1 MLKLFEWLRN
11 LTPLQREKVLCF
23 LAIGFKRY
31 AAQFINGLEERHT
44 NRKNHRN
51 ISTKHNNLSIYLALQ
66 LKKNA
71 FLFSSQQ
78 KILPRSPPFNCPK
91 CGFSSRRLRPVM
103 RHLCTRR
110 AHEYKNVIH
119 TATLG
124 FRSRCRDALAI
135 MERIPY
141 PQRIKY
147 LENDEKE
154 KELFLLVSNKLKQP
168 KTLREIAGNFVHNL
182 FGLDN
187 TNCIFVETN
196 SFWCQRKESSLTAS
210 MSEEDVEEEGN
221 EKEEEKD
228 EENEEEH
235 IGVEG
240 GKEMEEERREEEKED
255 INEAKEEERIKEGM
269 EVVVNEEEDK
279 NEERK
284 EGEEG
289 EEEAKLEDENNE
301 KEKQQNSQTFT
312 YSDGNAYFCRMC
324 AHLFGQKS
332 DWTSHLCDNKYLQN
346 DKEKEPLE
354 IQVDLEEQFPTS
366 GSFIP
371 SYSKLD
377 FLNKT
382 NCESTTMFASV
393 CTKCFETN
401 FASRSEFHEHLFKC
415 ALSDR

>member
-196 SFWCQRKESSLTAS
+196 SFWCQGKVSLSSLTTS
-210 MSEEDVEEEGN
+210 TTEEDVEKEGN
-221 EKEEEKD
+221 EKEVEKD
-228 EENEEEH
+228 EGNEEEH

-255 INEAKEEERIKEGM
+255 INEAREEEGM
-269 EVVVNEEEDK
+269 EVVNEEGK
-279 NEERK
+279 
-284 EGEEG
+284 
-289 EEEAKLEDENNE
+289 EEAKFGNENNE
-301 KEKQQNSQTFT
+301 KEKQQNPKT

-332 DWTSHLCDNKYLQN
+332 DWTSHLCNNKYLKN
-346 DKEKEPLE
+346 DEEKEPLE
-354 IQVDLEEQFPTS
+354 IQVKEGL
-366 GSFIP
+366 I
-371 SYSKLD
+371 LI
-377 FLNKT
+377 
-382 NCESTTMFASV
+382 
-393 CTKCFETN
+393 
-401 FASRSEFHEHLFKC
+401 
-415 ALSDR
+415 

>member
-31 AAQFINGLEERHT
+31 AAQFINGLEERQT

-51 ISTKHNNLSIYLALQ
+51 IPTKNTNLSIYLALQ

-110 AHEYKNVIH
+110 AHEYKNVVH

-154 KELFLLVSNKLKQP
+154 KELFLRVSNKLKQP
-168 KTLREIAGNFVHNL
+168 KTLSEMDTNVNKIKIKSSFLLISNILSCKIVAKKNTDIELSGEFLMLPVDYGHRKLSFKDVIKVEFMDNSEQKGAGLAIHVNGFMMAQL
-182 FGLDN
+182 RQFY
-187 TNCIFVETN
+187 
-196 SFWCQRKESSLTAS
+196 A
-210 MSEEDVEEEGN
+210 
-221 EKEEEKD
+221 
-228 EENEEEH
+228 
-235 IGVEG
+235 
-240 GKEMEEERREEEKED
+240 EERSKTLDLRRF
-255 INEAKEEERIKEGM
+255 IPPIKLDQPSQHIPTISRM
-269 EVVVNEEEDK
+269 KNYQWVVN
-279 NEERK
+279 
-284 EGEEG
+284 
-289 EEEAKLEDENNE
+289 DEL
-301 KEKQQNSQTFT
+301 QTFIKA
-312 YSDGNAYFCRMC
+312 DP
-324 AHLFGQKS
+324 K
-332 DWTSHLCDNKYLQN
+332 K
-346 DKEKEPLE
+346 
-354 IQVDLEEQFPTS
+354 
-366 GSFIP
+366 
-371 SYSKLD
+371 
-377 FLNKT
+377 LNKSIDT
-382 NCESTTMFASV
+382 IQEEPNYLIQQRPITPPY
-393 CTKCFETN
+393 
-401 FASRSEFHEHLFKC
+401 
-415 ALSDR
+415 

>member
-51 ISTKHNNLSIYLALQ
+51 IPTKNNNLSIYLALQ

-78 KILPRSPPFNCPK
+78 KILPRSPPFNCSK

-154 KELFLLVSNKLKQP
+154 KEFFLLVSNKLKQP
-168 KTLREIAGNFVHNL
+168 KTLREITGNFVHNL

-196 SFWCQRKESSLTAS
+196 SFWCQRKESSLTTS
-210 MSEEDVEEEGN
+210 MSEEEVEEEGN
-221 EKEEEKD
+221 EKEED
-228 EENEEEH
+228 EEEH

-240 GKEMEEERREEEKED
+240 GKEMEEERREEEKEG
-255 INEAKEEERIKEGM
+255 INEEKEEEKM
-269 EVVVNEEEDK
+269 KLVNEEEGK

-284 EGEEG
+284 EEREEDKRK
-289 EEEAKLEDENNE
+289 EAKLDKE
-301 KEKQQNSQTFT
+301 KEKQQNPQTC
-312 YSDGNAYFCRMC
+312 SDGNAYFCRMC

-332 DWTSHLCDNKYLQN
+332 DWNSHLCANKCLQN

-382 NCESTTMFASV
+382 NSESTTMFTSV

>member
-31 AAQFINGLEERHT
+31 AAQFINGLEERQT

-51 ISTKHNNLSIYLALQ
+51 IPTKNTNLSIYLALQ

-110 AHEYKNVIH
+110 AHEYKNVVH

-154 KELFLLVSNKLKQP
+154 KELFLRVSNKLKQP
-168 KTLREIAGNFVHNL
+168 KTLREIAGKIVHNL

-187 TNCIFVETN
+187 TNCIFVKTN
-196 SFWCQRKESSLTAS
+196 SFGCQKSASSLTTS
-210 MSEEDVEEEGN
+210 MSEEEVEEEGN
-221 EKEEEKD
+221 EKEEENN
-228 EENEEEH
+228 EENEGEY
-235 IGVEG
+235 IRVEG
-240 GKEMEEERREEEKED
+240 GKEMEEEKNEEKREEDKDGINEEKEED
-255 INEAKEEERIKEGM
+255 RIKEGM
-269 EVVVNEEEDK
+269 EVVNEEEEN
-279 NEERK
+279 NEERR
-284 EGEEG
+284 EERK
-289 EEEAKLEDENNE
+289 EEEAKLDNE
-301 KEKQQNSQTFT
+301 KEKQQNSQTC
-312 YSDGNAYFCRMC
+312 SDGNAYFCRMC

-332 DWTSHLCDNKYLQN
+332 DWSSHLCDNKYLQN
-346 DKEKEPLE
+346 DEEKEPLE